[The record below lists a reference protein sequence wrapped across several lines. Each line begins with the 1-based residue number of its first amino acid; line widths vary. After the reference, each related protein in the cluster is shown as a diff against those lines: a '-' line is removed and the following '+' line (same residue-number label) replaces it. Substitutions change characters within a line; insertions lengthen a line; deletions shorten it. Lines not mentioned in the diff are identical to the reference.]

1 MQSQNNMNF
10 WLVKSDP
17 DSYSW
22 DKFVIDKRTAW
33 DGVRNY
39 QARNNLKLME
49 VGDKVLFY
57 ESVTTKDVIGIAEV
71 TQTAFQ
77 DPTTNDDRW
86 VAVELE
92 ADTKFDKPVNL
103 NDIKNVEKLQNIA
116 LLKQSRLSVMPLT
129 SDEFHTIVNMGNES

>member
-1 MQSQNNMNF
+1 MNF

-22 DKFVIDKRTAW
+22 GQFEKDESTAW

-49 VGDKVLFY
+49 TGDKVLFY

-71 TQTAFQ
+71 TRTAFQ
-77 DPTTNDDRW
+77 DPTTEDERW
-86 VAVELE
+86 VAVELKP
-92 ADTKFDKPVNL
+92 TKKFDKPVNL
-103 NDIKNVEKLQNIA
+103 SAIKNIEKLQNIS
-116 LLKQSRLSVMPLT
+116 LIKQSRLSVMPL
-129 SDEFHTIVNMGNES
+129 SSEEFHTIVQMGNEI